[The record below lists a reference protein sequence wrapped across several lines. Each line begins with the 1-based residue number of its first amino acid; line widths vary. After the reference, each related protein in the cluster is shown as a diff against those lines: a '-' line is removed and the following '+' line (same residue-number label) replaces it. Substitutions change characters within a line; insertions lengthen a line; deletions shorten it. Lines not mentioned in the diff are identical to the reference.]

1 MTPKFL
7 RKLHPTNPGGQIL
20 VYSTLR
26 ILIVF
31 VSMLVYRYR
40 AFHASRVPTTGPLLI
55 VSNHQSM
62 LDPPMIGAGIPGRQ
76 LDYVA
81 RVGLFKSPLFAW
93 LIRMLNAVPLRQDE
107 ADTKAIKT
115 TLEKLKNGCAVLV
128 FPEGAR
134 TTDGAVHGFKRGA
147 AVLVKRANCPVLPVA
162 IAGAYHAWPRSRK
175 RPLLIGQRITVA
187 YGRPID
193 PEDLLKDGPDAALER
208 LRKEVEALYSE
219 LAERTGRDERP
230 SEQKTD

>member
-7 RKLHPTNPGGQIL
+7 RRLHPTNPGGRIL
-20 VYSTLR
+20 IYSTLR
-26 ILIVF
+26 ILTVF
-31 VSMLVYRYR
+31 FAMLAFRYR

-55 VSNHQSM
+55 VANHQSM
-62 LDPPMIGAGIPGRQ
+62 LDPPMIGAGIPGRH

-81 RVGLFKSPLFAW
+81 RVGLFKSRLFAW
-93 LIRMLNAVPLRQDE
+93 LIRTLNAVPLRQDE
-107 ADTKAIKT
+107 ADTGAIKT
-115 TLEKLKNGCAVLV
+115 TLKKLKSGCAVLV

-134 TTDGAVHGFKRGA
+134 TTDGNVHEFKRGA
-147 AVLVKRANCPVLPVA
+147 ALLVKKANCPVLPVA

-175 RPLLIGQRITVA
+175 RPLIIGQRISVA
-187 YGRPID
+187 YGNPIPPD
-193 PEDLLKDGPDAALER
+193 ELMKDGPDAALER

-230 SEQKTD
+230 TERDTD